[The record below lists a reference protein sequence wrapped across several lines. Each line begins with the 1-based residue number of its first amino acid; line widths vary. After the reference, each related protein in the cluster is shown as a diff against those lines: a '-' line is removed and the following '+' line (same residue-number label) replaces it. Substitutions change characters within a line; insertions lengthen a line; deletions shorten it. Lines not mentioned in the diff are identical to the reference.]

1 MYGVKAAV
9 TNIRKLV
16 YDKSKPLVFPG
27 VYDAITARVAQKAG
41 FEAMFQT
48 GYGTSAALLGMP
60 DYGFIGPTETTE
72 NARRIC
78 KSVSVPVIVDADTGY
93 GNPLS
98 VWKLVNELES
108 LGAAGIFLE
117 DQKWPKRCGHMIGK
131 EVVPKEEYI
140 EKLRAA
146 LDARKSKDFIIVA
159 RTDARAT
166 EGLDGA
172 IERGLLYKE
181 IGADA
186 VFVEAPKSVEEM
198 KKIGKSI
205 KAPLVANMIEG
216 GATPVLSSKE
226 LHKMGFNLI
235 LYPLSV
241 LYANTYATLQI
252 LKELRK
258 SGTTLKLKKSL
269 VNFDQFNDIVD
280 LSKFKKMESKY
291 VTKL

>member
-1 MYGVKAAV
+1 LK
-9 TNIRKLV
+9 NIRKLV

-27 VYDAITARVAQKAG
+27 VYDAITARIAQKAG

-48 GYGTSAALLGMP
+48 GYGTSATLLGMP
-60 DYGFIGPTETTE
+60 DYGFIGPTETVE

-78 KSVSVPVIVDADTGY
+78 KAVSVPVIVDADTGY

-108 LGAAGIFLE
+108 VGASGIFLE
-117 DQKWPKRCGHMIGK
+117 DQKWPKRCGHMSGK
-131 EVVPKEEYI
+131 EVIAKEEYA

-146 LDARKSKDFIIVA
+146 LDARKSKDFVIVA
-159 RTDARAT
+159 RTDARAS
-166 EGLDGA
+166 EGLDAA
-172 IERGLLYKE
+172 IKRGLVYKE

-186 VFVEAPKSVEEM
+186 IFIEAPKSVEEM

-216 GATPVLSSKE
+216 GATPLLSSQN

-241 LYANTYATLQI
+241 LYANTFATLQI
-252 LKELRK
+252 LKELKK
-258 SGTTLKLKKSL
+258 SGTTSKLKNNL
-269 VNFDQFNDIVD
+269 VNFDQFNEIVD
-280 LSKFKKMESKY
+280 LSKFKKMEHKY
-291 VTKL
+291 TTKS

>member
-1 MYGVKAAV
+1 MTSV
-9 TNIRKLV
+9 RKLV

-27 VYDAITARVAQKAG
+27 VYDAITARIAQKAG
-41 FEAMFQT
+41 FKAMFQT

-60 DYGFIGPTETTE
+60 DYGFVGSTETIE

-78 KSVSVPVIVDADTGY
+78 KAVSVPVIVDADTGY

-98 VWKLVNELES
+98 VWKIVNELEAV
-108 LGAAGIFLE
+108 GAAGIFLE
-117 DQKWPKRCGHMIGK
+117 DQKWPKRCGHMAGK
-131 EVVPKEEYI
+131 EVIAKEEYA

-146 LDARKSKDFIIVA
+146 LDARQNKEFIIVA

-166 EGLDGA
+166 EGLDSA

-186 VFVEAPKSVEEM
+186 IFVEAPKSIDEM
-198 KKIGKSI
+198 RKIGKSI

-216 GATPVLSSKE
+216 GATPVLSSQQ

-241 LYANTYATLQI
+241 LYANTFATLQI
-252 LKELRK
+252 LQELKKVGTTARLRK
-258 SGTTLKLKKSL
+258 NL
-269 VNFDQFNDIVD
+269 VNFNQFNDIVE
-280 LSKFKKMESKY
+280 LSKFKKMENKY
-291 VTKL
+291 ATKS

>member
-1 MYGVKAAV
+1 MTSV
-9 TNIRKLV
+9 RKLV

-27 VYDAITARVAQKAG
+27 VYDAITARIAQKAG
-41 FEAMFQT
+41 FKAMFQT

-60 DYGFIGPTETTE
+60 DYGFVGSTETIE

-78 KSVSVPVIVDADTGY
+78 KAVSVPVLVDADTGY

-98 VWKLVNELES
+98 VWKIVNELEAI
-108 LGAAGIFLE
+108 GAAGIFLE
-117 DQKWPKRCGHMIGK
+117 DQKWPKRCGHMAGK
-131 EVVPKEEYI
+131 EVISKEEYA

-146 LDARKSKDFIIVA
+146 LDARKSKEFIIVA

-166 EGLDGA
+166 EGLDAA

-186 VFVEAPKSVEEM
+186 IFVEAPKSIDEM

-216 GATPVLSSKE
+216 GATPMLSSQQ

-241 LYANTYATLQI
+241 LYANTFATLQI
-252 LKELRK
+252 LQELKKVGTTARLRK
-258 SGTTLKLKKSL
+258 NL
-269 VNFDQFNDIVD
+269 VNFNQFNDIVE
-280 LSKFKKMESKY
+280 LSKFRKMENKY
-291 VTKL
+291 ATKS